1 MRLVVLI
8 LLVQL
13 ALALS
18 IATYSNRFN
27 AVLTPITTSVW
38 GIERPFVWNN
48 IDVGSRAT
56 VMRLTDGTL
65 AVHSPVEIDDTLRDL
80 LASLG
85 IQSMLSLTHTH
96 THHHTFTHILI

>member
-18 IATYSNRFN
+18 ITTYSNRFN
-27 AVLTPITTSVW
+27 AILTPITTSVW

-65 AVHSPVEIDDTLRDL
+65 AVHSPVELDDALRDL

-85 IQSMLSLTHTH
+85 IPLSLSHTH
-96 THHHTFTHILI
+96 TSLQF